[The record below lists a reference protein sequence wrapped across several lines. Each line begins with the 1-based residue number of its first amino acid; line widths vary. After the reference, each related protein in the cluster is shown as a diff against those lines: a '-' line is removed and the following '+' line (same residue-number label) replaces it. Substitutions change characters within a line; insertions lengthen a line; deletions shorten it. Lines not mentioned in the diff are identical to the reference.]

1 MAEAPIIPRR
11 RRVPVKPERG
21 FTHQRGFKV
30 KGESI
35 AIPASEEAH
44 PMDLL
49 VPVIDWFNVVDGFR
63 FSTHRNTLPRWAFLV
78 LALIVIALT

>member
-11 RRVPVKPERG
+11 RRAPVKHESG

-30 KGESI
+30 KGESMV
-35 AIPASEEAH
+35 IPSSEEAH

-49 VPVIDWFNVVDGFR
+49 IPVIEWFNVVDDFR
-63 FSTHRNTLPRWAFLV
+63 FSTYRNTLPRWTFLV
-78 LALIVIALT
+78 LLLIILTLT